1 MQENYI
7 GMMCGTSLDS
17 LDISLCSFS
26 KTNRVKYFKSYPI
39 KWNLKDAIN
48 NCKQRPINKKLRNE
62 TNEEV
67 TKFIICSLSKFFAQS
82 NIKNIK
88 AIGFPGI
95 TIIHKP
101 KRQVSVTLGDA
112 SKIAKHFG
120 IKVISDFRYTDMKH
134 GGQGAPLAPYFHAY
148 ISSNRDS
155 FINIINLGGF
165 ANLTY
170 LSSNKVMAFD
180 TGPANYLIDAVTK
193 LYFKKDFDKGG
204 LLAKKGKINNGALM
218 AMLSDRYF
226 YQKPPK
232 STGFE
237 KFNHEWL
244 NKFIKK
250 FNLNKSSL
258 ISTVTKLTSISI
270 SDAINNSYLDSMDIF
285 FAGGGCKNSVIK
297 NDILKRTGMCEVKEL
312 PWGLDYKNLE
322 SAAFAWLAMKRDIGQ
337 FIDKGYIT
345 GARRSRKLGVIYR

>member
-7 GMMCGTSLDS
+7 GIMCGTSLDS

-26 KTNRVKYFKSYPI
+26 KRNRVKCFKSYPL
-39 KWNLKDAIN
+39 KLNLKEAIN
-48 NCKQRPINKKLRNE
+48 NCKKTPTNKRLRDEINEN
-62 TNEEV
+62 V
-67 TKFIICSLSKFFAQS
+67 TKFIIGSLGKFFSQP
-82 NIKNIK
+82 NVKNVQ

-95 TIIHKP
+95 TLVHDP
-101 KRQVSVTLGDA
+101 ESQVSVTLGDA
-112 SKIAKHFG
+112 KKIAKHFG
-120 IKVISDFRYTDMKH
+120 IKVISDFRLTDMKH

-148 ISSNRDS
+148 ISSDKDS

-170 LSSNKVMAFD
+170 SSSNKVMAFD
-180 TGPANYLIDAVTK
+180 TGPANYLIDTVTK
-193 LYFKKDFDKGG
+193 LYFKKDFDRGG
-204 LLAKKGKINNGALM
+204 LLAKKGKVNNDALL
-218 AMLSDRYF
+218 AMLSDKYF
-226 YQKPPK
+226 CQKPPK

-237 KFNHEWL
+237 KFNLKWL
-244 NKFIKK
+244 NKFIKR
-250 FNLNKSSL
+250 FNLKRSSL

-297 NDILKRTGMCEVKEL
+297 NDILERTGMNEVKEL

-322 SAAFAWLAMKRDIGQ
+322 SSAFAWLAMKRDTGQ
-337 FIDKGYIT
+337 LINKGYIT
-345 GARRSRKLGVIYR
+345 GARRSRKLGVIYH